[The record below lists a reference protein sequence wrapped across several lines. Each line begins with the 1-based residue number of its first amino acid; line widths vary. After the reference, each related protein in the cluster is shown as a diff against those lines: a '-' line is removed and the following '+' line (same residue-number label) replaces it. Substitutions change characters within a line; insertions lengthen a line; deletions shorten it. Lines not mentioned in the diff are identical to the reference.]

1 MRAEVLVKVPIFACG
16 GLIVPTPLVEKSIFP
31 PLNCLC
37 VLATSVG
44 CIYGVSFSS
53 TACFPE
59 VLFFLNLLDT
69 KMGLSN
75 GPGYFPWLFS
85 FWTKRQEYRAQKS
98 IRSLPLHL
106 ESHSSFDQR
115 GRKVPP
121 SEFRW
126 PLPPLPTTTWWWLES
141 ERKEKKGEGKM
152 GSFPTSLQG

>member
-59 VLFFLNLLDT
+59 VLFFFKSSRYKDGAFEWARVLPMTVFILD
-69 KMGLSN
+69 
-75 GPGYFPWLFS
+75 
-85 FWTKRQEYRAQKS
+85 QEAGIQRAKKHQ
-98 IRSLPLHL
+98 
-106 ESHSSFDQR
+106 
-115 GRKVPP
+115 
-121 SEFRW
+121 EFA
-126 PLPPLPTTTWWWLES
+126 
-141 ERKEKKGEGKM
+141 
-152 GSFPTSLQG
+152 PTS